1 MPDITVEEFAQDVG
15 VSVKRIQ
22 EQLVEAGLSNK
33 NAEDVISDVEK
44 SKLLSFLRKKHG
56 KDSGDGPRKITLRR
70 KTISELKVPVA
81 SQGRAKPRSKTV
93 SIEFRKRR
101 TYAKRSDLTD
111 TAKEEKKVKAS
122 EEKIQEPEIE
132 SSEAKNDELPIK
144 KEVADNK
151 PERVV
156 DVVQKPE
163 ENETINQENLLQGK
177 NEVKSMPIQNLPESE
192 VKKVTTKD
200 KKKKK
205 EQVHHKREE
214 LHVTSKTS
222 GKRRKKTYIKPVI
235 PQQKNKQHGFEKPT
249 APIVREVE
257 IPENISVSELG
268 QRMSVKGSEVVKI
281 LMGLGTMTTINQIID
296 QETAILVVEEIG
308 HNGIALKEENIE
320 EDLANLIQY
329 KDKPK
334 TRPAVITVMGHVD
347 HGKTTLLDFIRKTK
361 VVDGEAGGITQHI
374 GAYEVETSKGK
385 LTFIDTPGHAA
396 FSSMRARGA
405 NTTDI
410 VVLVVA
416 ANDGIKPQTEEAIN
430 HAKAA
435 DVSIV
440 VAINKI
446 DLDGADPDKV
456 KGDLAALDLTPDDW
470 GGNTQMVPVS
480 AIKGDG
486 IEDLLERI
494 ALEAEIL
501 ELKANYE
508 GAAQGVV
515 IESELDKFKG
525 SVSTFLIQ
533 NGTLKVGDLVVSG
546 NAMGKIKSIVNSDGN
561 KIKQAGPSAAVEVL
575 GLNSVPTAG
584 DQFQVVK
591 NDKQAREISEY
602 RTSKEKEKKLLKQKD
617 ESVGD
622 LFETLGQETKK
633 VLNVIV
639 KTDVGGT
646 CEAVVAALHDLGND
660 KAKVK
665 LVSSGV
671 GGISES
677 DANLAV
683 AVESIILGFNV
694 RADNAAKKIIEEENI
709 PLSYHSII
717 YELLDDV
724 KARMSGLLDPI
735 IKEEILGTSEVLE
748 VFNSPKFGQVAG
760 CNVIEGNVL
769 RNKPV
774 RVLRDDIV
782 IFEGELNSLRRFK
795 EDVNEVKNGNE
806 CGMGIKNYKDIK
818 PGDKIEVFDRKEEAQ
833 QI

>member
-1 MPDITVEEFAQDVG
+1 MSLTVKDFAKTLKISDKALLDRMQN
-15 VSVKRIQ
+15 
-22 EQLVEAGLSNK
+22 AGLSHSKSSDEITASDKQALLKSLKGSKASSQSVTSESGVTVTSKGKASSTQTSGKSYSDNIEAKRAQASEQLKEQQVKREEQLKVAKQNQEQKKKQVRNAKSSINK
-33 NAEDVISDVEK
+33 NPIDVKDQ
-44 SKLLSFLRKKHG
+44 LS
-56 KDSGDGPRKITLRR
+56 SA
-70 KTISELKVPVA
+70 VNA
-81 SQGRAKPRSKTV
+81 
-93 SIEFRKRR
+93 
-101 TYAKRSDLTD
+101 Y
-111 TAKEEKKVKAS
+111 
-122 EEKIQEPEIE
+122 
-132 SSEAKNDELPIK
+132 
-144 KEVADNK
+144 
-151 PERVV
+151 
-156 DVVQKPE
+156 
-163 ENETINQENLLQGK
+163 
-177 NEVKSMPIQNLPESE
+177 
-192 VKKVTTKD
+192 
-200 KKKKK
+200 KKK
-205 EQVHHKREE
+205 EGAAIEEKHQFEVPSEFIKKDVEVPETIQVGE
-214 LHVTSKTS
+214 LAKLM
-222 GKRRKKTYIKPVI
+222 
-235 PQQKNKQHGFEKPT
+235 
-249 APIVREVE
+249 A
-257 IPENISVSELG
+257 
-268 QRMSVKGSEVVKI
+268 VKGGEVVKN
-281 LMGLGTMTTINQIID
+281 LMSLGVVATINDVID

-308 HNGIALKEENIE
+308 HSGIAIQQENIE
-320 EDLANLIQY
+320 DDLANLIQY
-329 KDKPK
+329 EGKLK

-435 DVSIV
+435 NVSIV

-446 DLDGADPDKV
+446 DLDGADIDKV
-456 KGDLAALDLTPDDW
+456 KGDLAAKDLTPEDW
-470 GGNTQMVPVS
+470 GGNIQMVPIS
-480 AIKGDG
+480 ALKGDG
-486 IEDLLERI
+486 IDDLLERI

-501 ELKANYE
+501 ELKAYHE
-508 GAAQGVV
+508 GPAQGVV
-515 IESELDKFKG
+515 IESELDKFRG
-525 SVSTFLIQ
+525 SVSTFLLQ
-533 NGTLKVGDLVVSG
+533 NGNLKVGDLVVSG
-546 NAMGKIKSIVNSDGN
+546 NALGKIKSIVDSDGN
-561 KIKQAGPSAAVEVL
+561 KIKSALPSAAVEVL
-575 GLNSVPTAG
+575 GLNSVPNAG
-584 DQFQVVK
+584 DQFLVVK
-591 NDKQAREISEY
+591 NEKQAREISEY
-602 RTSKEKEKKLLKQKD
+602 RVSEEKEKKLLKQKD
-617 ESVGD
+617 ESAGD
-622 LFETLGQETKK
+622 LFETLGQNLKK
-633 VLNVIV
+633 VLNVII

-646 CEAVVAALHDLGND
+646 CEAIIGALNDLD
-660 KAKVK
+660 SEKAKVK
-665 LVSSGV
+665 IVSSGV

-683 AVESIILGFNV
+683 AVDSIIIGFNV
-694 RADNAAKKIIEEENI
+694 RADNTAKKIIESESV

-717 YELLDDV
+717 YELIDDV

-735 IKEEILGTSEVLE
+735 IKEEIVGTAEVLE

-833 QI
+833 EI

>member
-1 MPDITVEEFAQDVG
+1 MTITVKDFAKTLKISDKALIERMQKAGLNHSKDSDEITPADKQALLRFLKGAKTSTSKSITSESGVTVTSKGKSSSVTSTNKSYSDNIEAKRAAASEQLKEQQTKREEQLKAAT
-15 VSVKRIQ
+15 KHKQ
-22 EQLVEAGLSNK
+22 EQKNK
-33 NAEDVISDVEK
+33 FAKKEQERPSDK
-44 SKLLSFLRKKHG
+44 
-56 KDSGDGPRKITLRR
+56 
-70 KTISELKVPVA
+70 PVN
-81 SQGRAKPRSKTV
+81 
-93 SIEFRKRR
+93 
-101 TYAKRSDLTD
+101 
-111 TAKEEKKVKAS
+111 VKA
-122 EEKIQEPEIE
+122 QL
-132 SSEAKNDELPIK
+132 SSA
-144 KEVADNK
+144 VSAY
-151 PERVV
+151 
-156 DVVQKPE
+156 
-163 ENETINQENLLQGK
+163 
-177 NEVKSMPIQNLPESE
+177 
-192 VKKVTTKD
+192 
-200 KKKKK
+200 KKK
-205 EQVHHKREE
+205 ERSNFDDGEHRFETPKEFI
-214 LHVTSKTS
+214 
-222 GKRRKKTYIKPVI
+222 KKDI
-235 PQQKNKQHGFEKPT
+235 
-249 APIVREVE
+249 EV
-257 IPENISVSELG
+257 PENIQVGELAKL
-268 QRMSVKGSEVVKI
+268 MAVKGGEVVKN
-281 LMGLGTMTTINQIID
+281 LMSLGVVATINDYID

-308 HNGIALKEENIE
+308 HNGIALEEENLE
-320 EDLANLIQY
+320 EDIANLIQY
-329 KDKPK
+329 QDKPQ
-334 TRPAVITVMGHVD
+334 TRSAVITVMGHVD

-374 GAYEVETSKGK
+374 GAYEVETSKGR

-435 DVSIV
+435 GVSIV

-446 DLDGADPDKV
+446 DLDGADPEKV
-456 KGDLAALDLTPDDW
+456 KGELAAKDLTPDDW
-470 GGNTQMVPVS
+470 GGNIQMVPVS
-480 AIKGDG
+480 ALKGDG
-486 IEDLLERI
+486 VDGLLERI

-501 ELKANYE
+501 ELKAHYD

-515 IESELDKFKG
+515 IESELDKFRG

-546 NAMGKIKSIVNSDGN
+546 NAIGKIKSIINSDGDN
-561 KIKQAGPSAAVEVL
+561 IKEAGPSAAVEVL
-575 GLNSVPTAG
+575 GLNSVPMAG

-591 NDKQAREISEY
+591 NEKQAREIAEY
-602 RTSKEKEKKLLKQKD
+602 RISKNKEKKLLKQKD
-617 ESVGD
+617 ESAGD
-622 LFETLGQETKK
+622 LFETLGQESKK
-633 VLNVIV
+633 VLNVII

-646 CEAVVAALHDLGND
+646 CEAIIASLNDLGNE

-665 LVSSGV
+665 IVSSGV

-694 RADNAAKKIIEEENI
+694 RADNAAKKIIEEETI

-724 KARMSGLLDPI
+724 KARMTGLLDPI
-735 IKEEILGTSEVLE
+735 IKEEIVGTAEVLE

-760 CNVIEGNVL
+760 CNVVEGNVL

-774 RVLRDDIV
+774 RVLRDEIV

>member
-1 MPDITVEEFAQDVG
+1 MAITVKDFAKTLKISD
-15 VSVKRIQ
+15 KA
-22 EQLVEAGLSNK
+22 LVDRMQKAGLSHSKSSDEITASDKQALLKFLKGTKTQSKSVKSESGVTVTSKGKSSSAISTNK
-33 NAEDVISDVEK
+33 SYSDN
-44 SKLLSFLRKKHG
+44 
-56 KDSGDGPRKITLRR
+56 
-70 KTISELKVPVA
+70 
-81 SQGRAKPRSKTV
+81 
-93 SIEFRKRR
+93 IE
-101 TYAKRSDLTD
+101 AKR
-111 TAKEEKKVKAS
+111 AAAS
-122 EEKIQEPEIE
+122 EQ
-132 SSEAKNDELPIK
+132 L
-144 KEVADNK
+144 
-151 PERVV
+151 
-156 DVVQKPE
+156 
-163 ENETINQENLLQGK
+163 
-177 NEVKSMPIQNLPESE
+177 
-192 VKKVTTKD
+192 
-200 KKKKK
+200 K
-205 EQVHHKREE
+205 EQQTKREE
-214 LHVTSKTS
+214 QLKAATKQKQEQRNKFAKKNEEKQNTQPVNVKDQLSS
-222 GKRRKKTYIKPVI
+222 AVSAYKRKEGSNFEDSQHQFEAPKELIKKDI
-235 PQQKNKQHGFEKPT
+235 
-249 APIVREVE
+249 E
-257 IPENISVSELG
+257 IPSNIQVGELAKL
-268 QRMSVKGSEVVKI
+268 MAVKGGEVVKN
-281 LMGLGTMTTINQIID
+281 LMSLGVIATLNDFID

-308 HNGIALKEENIE
+308 HNGIAIEEEDLE

-329 KDKPK
+329 KDEPK
-334 TRPAVITVMGHVD
+334 SRPAVITVMGHVD

-435 DVSIV
+435 GVSIV

-446 DLDGADPDKV
+446 DLDGADAEKV
-456 KGDLAALDLTPDDW
+456 KGDLAAKDLTPDDW

-480 AIKGDG
+480 ALKGDG
-486 IEDLLERI
+486 VDDLLERI

-501 ELKANYE
+501 ELKAHYD

-515 IESELDKFKG
+515 IESELDKFRG
-525 SVSTFLIQ
+525 AVSTFLIQ

-546 NAMGKIKSIVNSDGN
+546 NAMGKIKSIVNSDGD
-561 KIKQAGPSAAVEVL
+561 KIKQAGPSAAIEVL

-591 NDKQAREISEY
+591 NDKQAREIAEY
-602 RTSKEKEKKLLKQKD
+602 RSTKEKEKKLLKQKD

-622 LFETLGQETKK
+622 LFETLGQEAKK

-646 CEAVVAALHDLGND
+646 CEAILAALHDLGNE

-665 LVSSGV
+665 IVSSGV

-694 RADNAAKKIIEEENI
+694 RADNAAKKIIEDEVI

-735 IKEEILGTSEVLE
+735 IKEEIVGTAEVLE

-818 PGDKIEVFDRKEEAQ
+818 VGDKIEVFDRKEEAQ
-833 QI
+833 TI

>member
-1 MPDITVEEFAQDVG
+1 MAITVKDFAKTLKISDKALIDRMQ
-15 VSVKRIQ
+15 K
-22 EQLVEAGLSNK
+22 AGLSHSKASDEITASDKQALLKFLKGTKTQSKSVKSESGVTVTSKGKSSSAISTNK
-33 NAEDVISDVEK
+33 SYSDN
-44 SKLLSFLRKKHG
+44 
-56 KDSGDGPRKITLRR
+56 
-70 KTISELKVPVA
+70 
-81 SQGRAKPRSKTV
+81 
-93 SIEFRKRR
+93 IE
-101 TYAKRSDLTD
+101 AKR
-111 TAKEEKKVKAS
+111 AAAS
-122 EEKIQEPEIE
+122 EQ
-132 SSEAKNDELPIK
+132 L
-144 KEVADNK
+144 
-151 PERVV
+151 
-156 DVVQKPE
+156 
-163 ENETINQENLLQGK
+163 
-177 NEVKSMPIQNLPESE
+177 
-192 VKKVTTKD
+192 
-200 KKKKK
+200 K
-205 EQVHHKREE
+205 EQQTKREE
-214 LHVTSKTS
+214 QLKAATKQKQEQRNKFVKKNEEKQNTQPVNVKDQLSS
-222 GKRRKKTYIKPVI
+222 AVSAYKRKEGSNFEDSQHQFEAPKELIKKDI
-235 PQQKNKQHGFEKPT
+235 
-249 APIVREVE
+249 E
-257 IPENISVSELG
+257 IPSNIQVGELAKL
-268 QRMSVKGSEVVKI
+268 MAVKGGEVVKN
-281 LMGLGTMTTINQIID
+281 LMSLGVIATLNDFID

-308 HNGIALKEENIE
+308 HNGIAIEEEDLE

-329 KDKPK
+329 KDEPK
-334 TRPAVITVMGHVD
+334 SRPAVITVMGHVD

-435 DVSIV
+435 GVSIV

-446 DLDGADPDKV
+446 DIDGADAEKV
-456 KGDLAALDLTPDDW
+456 KGDLAAKDLTPDDW

-480 AIKGDG
+480 ALKGDG
-486 IEDLLERI
+486 VDDLLERI

-501 ELKANYE
+501 ELKAHYD

-515 IESELDKFKG
+515 IESELDKFRG
-525 SVSTFLIQ
+525 AVSTFLIQ

-546 NAMGKIKSIVNSDGN
+546 NAMGKIKSIVNSDGD
-561 KIKQAGPSAAVEVL
+561 KIKQAGPSAAIEVL

-591 NDKQAREISEY
+591 NDKQAREIAEY
-602 RTSKEKEKKLLKQKD
+602 RSTKEKEKKLLKQKD

-622 LFETLGQETKK
+622 LFETLGQEAKK

-646 CEAVVAALHDLGND
+646 CEAILAALHDLGNE

-665 LVSSGV
+665 IVSSGV

-694 RADNAAKKIIEEENI
+694 RADNAAKKIIEDEVI

-735 IKEEILGTSEVLE
+735 IKEEIVGTAEVLE

-818 PGDKIEVFDRKEEAQ
+818 VGDKIEVFDRKEVAQ
-833 QI
+833 TI

>member
-1 MPDITVEEFAQDVG
+1 MAITVKDFAKTLKISD
-15 VSVKRIQ
+15 KA
-22 EQLVEAGLSNK
+22 LVDRMQKAGLSHSKASDEITASDKQALLKFLKGTKTQSKSVKSESGVTVTSKGKSSSAISTNK
-33 NAEDVISDVEK
+33 SYSDN
-44 SKLLSFLRKKHG
+44 
-56 KDSGDGPRKITLRR
+56 
-70 KTISELKVPVA
+70 
-81 SQGRAKPRSKTV
+81 
-93 SIEFRKRR
+93 IE
-101 TYAKRSDLTD
+101 AKR
-111 TAKEEKKVKAS
+111 AAAS
-122 EEKIQEPEIE
+122 EQ
-132 SSEAKNDELPIK
+132 L
-144 KEVADNK
+144 
-151 PERVV
+151 
-156 DVVQKPE
+156 
-163 ENETINQENLLQGK
+163 
-177 NEVKSMPIQNLPESE
+177 
-192 VKKVTTKD
+192 
-200 KKKKK
+200 K
-205 EQVHHKREE
+205 EQQTKREE
-214 LHVTSKTS
+214 QLKAATKQKQEQRNKFAKKNEEKQNTQPVNVKDQLSS
-222 GKRRKKTYIKPVI
+222 AVSAYKRKEGSNFEDSQHQFEAPKELIKKDI
-235 PQQKNKQHGFEKPT
+235 
-249 APIVREVE
+249 E
-257 IPENISVSELG
+257 IPSNIQVGELAKL
-268 QRMSVKGSEVVKI
+268 MAVKGGEVVKN
-281 LMGLGTMTTINQIID
+281 LMSLGVIATLNDFID

-308 HNGIALKEENIE
+308 HNGIAIEEEDLE

-329 KDKPK
+329 KDEPK
-334 TRPAVITVMGHVD
+334 LRPAVITVMGHVD

-435 DVSIV
+435 GVSIV

-446 DLDGADPDKV
+446 DLDGADAEKV
-456 KGDLAALDLTPDDW
+456 KGDLAAKDLTPDDW

-480 AIKGDG
+480 ALKGDG
-486 IEDLLERI
+486 VDDLLERI

-501 ELKANYE
+501 ELKAHYD

-515 IESELDKFKG
+515 IESELDKFRG
-525 SVSTFLIQ
+525 AVSTFLIQ

-546 NAMGKIKSIVNSDGN
+546 NAMGKIKSIVNSDGD
-561 KIKQAGPSAAVEVL
+561 KIKQAGPSAAIEVL

-591 NDKQAREISEY
+591 NDKQAREIAEY
-602 RTSKEKEKKLLKQKD
+602 RSTKEKEKKLLKQKD

-622 LFETLGQETKK
+622 LFETLGQEAKK

-646 CEAVVAALHDLGND
+646 CEAILAALHDLGNE

-665 LVSSGV
+665 IVSSGV

-694 RADNAAKKIIEEENI
+694 RADNAAKKIIEDEVI

-735 IKEEILGTSEVLE
+735 IKEEIVGTAEVLE

-818 PGDKIEVFDRKEEAQ
+818 VGDKIEVFDRKEEAQ
-833 QI
+833 TI

>member
-1 MPDITVEEFAQDVG
+1 MTLTVKDFAKTLKITDKALLERMQKAGLEHSKSSDEVTAFDKQALLKSLKGSKSTPKSVTSESGVKVTSKGKASSVQSSNKSYSDNIEAKRAQA
-15 VSVKRIQ
+15 SEQLKEQQVKREEQLKAAKQNQ
-22 EQLVEAGLSNK
+22 EQKKKQARKDRTKTKENPIDIKDQLSSAV
-33 NAEDVISDVEK
+33 NAY
-44 SKLLSFLRKKHG
+44 KK
-56 KDSGDGPRKITLRR
+56 
-70 KTISELKVPVA
+70 
-81 SQGRAKPRSKTV
+81 
-93 SIEFRKRR
+93 
-101 TYAKRSDLTD
+101 
-111 TAKEEKKVKAS
+111 KEGSSS
-122 EEKIQEPEIE
+122 EEKHQFEVP
-132 SSEAKNDELPIK
+132 SEFIK
-144 KEVADNK
+144 KDIEV
-151 PERVV
+151 P
-156 DVVQKPE
+156 
-163 ENETINQENLLQGK
+163 ETI
-177 NEVKSMPIQNLPESE
+177 
-192 VKKVTTKD
+192 
-200 KKKKK
+200 
-205 EQVHHKREE
+205 QVGE
-214 LHVTSKTS
+214 LAKLM
-222 GKRRKKTYIKPVI
+222 
-235 PQQKNKQHGFEKPT
+235 
-249 APIVREVE
+249 A
-257 IPENISVSELG
+257 
-268 QRMSVKGSEVVKI
+268 VKGGEVVKN
-281 LMGLGTMTTINQIID
+281 LMSLGVVATINDVID

-308 HNGIALKEENIE
+308 HNGIAIQKDNIE

-329 KDKPK
+329 EGEPK

-347 HGKTTLLDFIRKTK
+347 HGKTTLLDFIRNTK

-374 GAYEVETSKGK
+374 GAYEVDTSKGK

-435 DVSIV
+435 GVSIV

-446 DLDGADPDKV
+446 DLDGADIDKV
-456 KGDLAALDLTPDDW
+456 KGDLASKDLTPEDW
-470 GGNTQMVPVS
+470 GGNIQMVPIS
-480 AIKGDG
+480 ALKGDG
-486 IEDLLERI
+486 IDDLLERI

-501 ELKANYE
+501 ELKAHYE
-508 GAAQGVV
+508 GSAQGVV
-515 IESELDKFKG
+515 IESELDKFRG

-533 NGTLKVGDLVVSG
+533 NGTLKTGDLVVSG
-546 NAMGKIKSIVNSDGN
+546 NAMGKIKSIVNSDGD
-561 KIKQAGPSAAVEVL
+561 KIKLAFPSAAVEVL
-575 GLNSVPTAG
+575 GLNLVPNAG

-591 NDKQAREISEY
+591 NEKQAREIAEY
-602 RTSKEKEKKLLKQKD
+602 RVSKEKEKKLLKQKD
-617 ESVGD
+617 ETAGD
-622 LFETLGQETKK
+622 LFETLGQDLKK
-633 VLNVIV
+633 VLNVII

-646 CEAVVAALHDLGND
+646 CEAITAALNDLGTE

-665 LVSSGV
+665 IVSSGV

-683 AVESIILGFNV
+683 AVDSIIIGFNV
-694 RADNAAKKIIEEENI
+694 RADTTAKKIIESESI

-717 YELLDDV
+717 YELIDDV

-735 IKEEILGTSEVLE
+735 IREEIVGTAEVLE

-833 QI
+833 EI